1 MSAGVVT
8 PVYLDY
14 HATTPVDP
22 RVFEAMRPWLEGGA
36 AGLFGN
42 PASRQHAFGERAS
55 RAVETARGQVAAL
68 VGVEPDEVIFTSGA
82 TESINLAI
90 KGMFLPRGPGRAQ
103 GRLVTSVVEHRATLD
118 PAKRLMRQGVDVVW
132 LRVDPLGHV
141 SLSDLVQAVED
152 GTRLVSLLLANN
164 EIGTIASAREISEVC
179 RRVGVAL
186 HWDASQAAGHVASG
200 EPAWGGDLVSLSA
213 HKLCGPQGIGALVVR
228 KREPSLRLTP
238 LIEGGG
244 HEQHLR
250 SGTVPV
256 ALAVGF
262 GVAAELAR
270 RERVME
276 SRRLAELR
284 DRLWRRLRAGL
295 GCGEG
300 TAGQASS
307 GTSSRGSGTPVNSS
321 GPLVNS
327 STSVPDDRLILRN
340 GDPDRALPGN
350 LNISVGGVDGDRLL
364 AALTEIAVSSGA
376 ACSSSN
382 PEPSHVLRAI
392 GRSEALAKASLR
404 FGLGRFT
411 TEAEVDFAADAVIR
425 TVQRLRSA

>member
-1 MSAGVVT
+1 MSAGGVT

-55 RAVETARGQVAAL
+55 RAVETAREQVAAL
-68 VGVEPDEVIFTSGA
+68 VGVHSDEVIFTSGA
-82 TESINLAI
+82 TESINLAL
-90 KGMFLPRGPGRAQ
+90 KGTYLPRGPGRPN
-103 GRLVTSVVEHRATLD
+103 GRFVTSVVEHRATLD
-118 PAKRLMRQGVDVVW
+118 PAKRLARQGVDVVW
-132 LRVDPLGHV
+132 LGVDPLGHV
-141 SLSDLVQAVED
+141 SVSDLAAALTDE
-152 GTRLVSLLLANN
+152 TRLVSLLLANN
-164 EIGTIASAREISEVC
+164 EIGTIAAAGEIGEVC
-179 RRVGVAL
+179 QRAGVPL
-186 HWDASQAAGHVASG
+186 HWDASQAGGHVPCGS
-200 EPAWGGDLVSLSA
+200 PAWGGDLVSLSA

-262 GVAAELAR
+262 GAAAEVAR
-270 RERVME
+270 REGEAE

-284 DRLWRRLRAGL
+284 ERLWRGLRAGL
-295 GCGEG
+295 EASSRHR

-307 GTSSRGSGTPVNSS
+307 GTPEGGREIVETDRETPA
-321 GPLVNS
+321 
-327 STSVPDDRLILRN
+327 ILRN
-340 GDPDRALPGN
+340 GDPERGLPGN
-350 LNISVGGVDGDRLL
+350 LNISLGGVDGDRLH

-411 TEAEVDFAADAVIR
+411 TAAEVDFAVESVIR
-425 TVQRLRSA
+425 TVRRLQPG